1 MISIYKFIS
10 RMINSFINILFMVQ
24 IALMILVFLT
34 ATYWFLNLLD
44 ISAFSFAEPIA
55 NAVSDFVKIF
65 YNQSVSVGG
74 VFIDGS
80 LLLFDIIA
88 IVVVFAIAKLKYQ
101 CHRAIESLKIL
112 IDGCE
117 EKKEEQFNK
126 ELQKEVEASIR
137 KCNNVAIL
145 VQFKAK
151 NMMVD
156 SCWGG
161 DAEAGVKEKEEEAF
175 KTFFA
180 SIKNLTECKFAKSGD
195 KMLIMLDN
203 FSAVDN
209 VLHFVELAVNRIRVN
224 MRKKRWLLIAYIS
237 VDVFDN
243 NTNFKVDVYPLLEKL
258 LTLKIQNEPV
268 CLGNFCMRYE
278 LMREPMYKP
287 FLRGSYNI
295 IDQNCEIWSL
305 VKKN

>member
-1 MISIYKFIS
+1 MIQIYKFIS
-10 RMINSFINILFMVQ
+10 KIINGIINLLFVIQ
-24 IALMILVFLT
+24 IVLMILVFLT
-34 ATYWFLNLLD
+34 ATYWFLSLID
-44 ISAFSFAEPIA
+44 IHIFDFVQPIA
-55 NAVSDFVKIF
+55 DVVSDFVKIF

-88 IVVVFAIAKLKYQ
+88 IVVVFALAKLKYY
-101 CHRAIESLKIL
+101 CHRWIDSLKIA
-112 IDGCE
+112 IGGCE
-117 EKKEEQFNK
+117 EKREEKFNK
-126 ELQKEVEASIR
+126 ELQKEAEANIK

-145 VQFKAK
+145 VQFTAK

-161 DAEAGVKEKEEEAF
+161 DAEAGVKEKDEEAF

-180 SIKNLTECKFAKSGD
+180 SIKNLTGCRFAKTGD
-195 KMLIMLDN
+195 KMLIMLND
-203 FSAVDN
+203 FSSVDN
-209 VLHFVELAVNRIRVN
+209 LLHFIELSTGRIRLN
-224 MRKKRWLLIAYIS
+224 MRKKKWLLITYIA

-243 NTNFKVDVYPLLEKL
+243 NTNFKQDVYPLLEKL

-278 LMREPMYKP
+278 LNNEPMYKP
-287 FLRGSYNI
+287 FLRGAYNI
-295 IDQNCEIWSL
+295 VDQECEVWSL